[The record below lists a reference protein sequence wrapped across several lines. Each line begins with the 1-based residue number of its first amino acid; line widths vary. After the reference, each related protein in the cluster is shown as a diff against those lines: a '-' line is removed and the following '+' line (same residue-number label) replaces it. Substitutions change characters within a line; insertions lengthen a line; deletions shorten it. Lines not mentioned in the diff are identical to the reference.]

1 MNFDPNTGQP
11 INNNYQQ
18 PVVKKENT
26 MAVIAIV
33 LAALGFNVISLI
45 LGILGLKKSKE
56 TNSGKGL
63 SIAAIIIS
71 ILQIL
76 VIIFIVAVGT
86 MFTNLVWPSVKKE
99 IVNQATCTM
108 AYDCELNTKSEYI
121 CKYKDENNEEKEIKC
136 PWTDVNT
143 DQQKTTIAQNT
154 PNLSD
159 IKVESLKK
167 FAELGSKFKDK
178 YDASSYGII
187 LTDNSFK
194 KLDEFY
200 NDDEDCTPTG
210 TNNKNG
216 LSVSYTCKK
225 DSGDEDQYYGWFYDI
240 TVNDK
245 FHIQASEST
254 CGKPLYYFGENT
266 YIVLHTSCAVTGSY
280 LSIRDSNNNVLYENE
295 DIAYPSFNQED
306 NYINFITGEEEK
318 SYYINPYIENNK
330 LYFVYGKEN
339 NTDNDTYGNNECYTM
354 EYDLTTNK
362 LNKIDTF
369 KCYYRSDN

>member
-99 IVNQATCTM
+99 IVNQATCAM

-143 DQQKTTIAQNT
+143 DQQKTTTTTVAKTKIKTPEDYENLAKYSSSVSLHDYDKMKPIDFELDTRCKNVGDKVSFEKEGIKIEYTCDEHDFEGWNASAIVDEKIKHEEVGITTCGHTNLFKIGEFYIEDNGGCAINTSSLKIYNSLGNQLNERTTIVDSSYKTADDNSTYYTAPFVKNGIFYYAVMEGGFPNEVTKETVYIYSLDTSDKRNT
-154 PNLSD
+154 PELLTTFD
-159 IKVESLKK
+159 GYVES
-167 FAELGSKFKDK
+167 G
-178 YDASSYGII
+178 Y
-187 LTDNSFK
+187 
-194 KLDEFY
+194 
-200 NDDEDCTPTG
+200 
-210 TNNKNG
+210 
-216 LSVSYTCKK
+216 
-225 DSGDEDQYYGWFYDI
+225 
-240 TVNDK
+240 
-245 FHIQASEST
+245 
-254 CGKPLYYFGENT
+254 
-266 YIVLHTSCAVTGSY
+266 
-280 LSIRDSNNNVLYENE
+280 
-295 DIAYPSFNQED
+295 
-306 NYINFITGEEEK
+306 
-318 SYYINPYIENNK
+318 
-330 LYFVYGKEN
+330 
-339 NTDNDTYGNNECYTM
+339 
-354 EYDLTTNK
+354 
-362 LNKIDTF
+362 
-369 KCYYRSDN
+369 